1 MPETMEPRSAL
12 RAHVAPSASPAG
24 EAGATL
30 RERLDLTIHSLAALR
45 GRETELADAVRDHLG
60 LELPTSPKRVAAG
73 ETAVLW
79 AGPGKWLMVSGASV
93 DLSPLLGAVVD
104 LSDGRSVFTLSGPR
118 ARELLATLVSLD
130 LHPRAFSTGDV
141 AMTHAASIAI
151 QLWQVDDAPTYE
163 IAVARSY
170 AATLWR
176 WLVHAGAARGLDAN
190 LG

>member
-12 RAHVAPSASPAG
+12 RAHVAPSASPSG

-45 GRETELADAVRDHLG
+45 GRETELADAVRDRFDV
-60 LELPTSPKRVAAG
+60 ELPTSPKRVSAG
-73 ETAVLW
+73 HTAVLW
-79 AGPGKWLMVSGASV
+79 SGPGKWIVVSTGGADVST
-93 DLSPLLGAVVD
+93 LPGAVVD
-104 LSDGRSVFTLSGPR
+104 LSDGRSVFNLSGPR
-118 ARELLATLVSLD
+118 AREMLGTLISLD
-130 LHPRAFSTGDV
+130 LHPRAFAVGDV
-141 AMTHAASIAI
+141 ASTHAASIAV

-163 IAVARSY
+163 IAVACSY

-176 WLVHAGAARGLDAN
+176 WLVHAGAARGLDAK